1 MANTPSANPS
11 FSFLSPGQKLGK
23 YVIKQ
28 LLGRG
33 GMAEVYRAL
42 NPDLNQDVAIKVL
55 HPHIIDSESA
65 LTRFR
70 QEAQAVA
77 ALSHPNIIR
86 VFDFDVAN
94 GVYYMVMELLE
105 GPSLNTLLAQ
115 YPQGMPPDLAL
126 NIFKPIAEAVAYA
139 HERGTI
145 HRDIKPGNVLMA
157 RETRPVLTDFGLARI
172 LGNARLTASGMSSGT
187 PAYMSPEQAT
197 GDEIK
202 PESDIY
208 SLGVMLYEM
217 ITGSVP
223 FSGDSYANVL
233 LKQLNDP
240 PPPLRD
246 AIPDLDPQIESVILR
261 ALEKNPAAR
270 FHSARDMIHALEG
283 SSTEGLYQ
291 TVQLDQTALP
301 KPKPHPTTPSRVSMV
316 ITGTVGT
323 MQRNPILSTGLILA
337 IVLLI
342 IGALIVSQIQRLQ
355 PVVPTAN
362 PTGVSAA
369 PTAPPGMVYV
379 PAGKFTMGTTQGNRN
394 EGPPHEVTL
403 ADYFIDQTE
412 VTNRDYLNFV
422 LDRAHPAPAT
432 WIKQKTTNWVVDGSN
447 VFAVGS
453 PDERFSYDGKQ
464 VTQLT
469 GSVHYDVNSETDS
482 GEVTV
487 EVTGTLTYQKGAT
500 KTGRWK
506 IVQKIFSS
514 EKPFFQGGVAV
525 NVDMHGDTGQEGSF
539 YPTLKGTLA
548 TWGSADLYL
557 DDQIVFDNMGIHTM
571 YVRGLRSDQHQILKG
586 KGECCY
592 SIQDF
597 DQGYVDPNAEQI
609 VVLFFTPDTYG
620 ATGSDPNAVWLEL
633 YFTKVEVKNR
643 PEPAVAFPSGT
654 ANQPVTGV
662 TWADATAY
670 CEYVKKRLPT
680 EAEWEYAARGPKDTI
695 YPWGDTARINGNIP
709 ANWSSNGLQNAGTY
723 PAGASAFGTL
733 DMAGNAWEWVNDWYQ
748 EDYYASSPKER
759 PTGPASGEMRVLRGG
774 GYQQLD
780 GGGPAEYRT
789 TYRLA
794 RSPETA
800 DPAFGFRCARDAS
813 E

>member
-1 MANTPSANPS
+1 MA
-11 FSFLSPGQKLGK
+11 LG
-23 YVIKQ
+23 
-28 LLGRG
+28 
-33 GMAEVYRAL
+33 
-42 NPDLNQDVAIKVL
+42 
-55 HPHIIDSESA
+55 
-65 LTRFR
+65 
-70 QEAQAVA
+70 
-77 ALSHPNIIR
+77 
-86 VFDFDVAN
+86 
-94 GVYYMVMELLE
+94 
-105 GPSLNTLLAQ
+105 
-115 YPQGMPPDLAL
+115 
-126 NIFKPIAEAVAYA
+126 IFTKIADAVAYA

-157 RETRPVLTDFGLARI
+157 SDTRPVLTDFGLARI
-172 LGNARLTASGMSSGT
+172 LGSARLTASGMSSGT

-208 SLGVMLYEM
+208 SLGIMLYEM

-240 PPPLRD
+240 PQSPRNLV
-246 AIPDLDPQIESVILR
+246 PDLDPRIEAVILR
-261 ALEKNPAAR
+261 ALEKYPAAR

-283 SSTEGLYQ
+283 TPTEELYQ
-291 TVQLDQTALP
+291 TVQLEQTALP
-301 KPKPHPTTPSRVSMV
+301 RPNAITPSRVSMV

-323 MQRNPILSTGLILA
+323 MQRNPILSTGVILA

-342 IGALIVSQIQRLQ
+342 IGGLIISQIQQLQ
-355 PVVPTAN
+355 PGVPTVSA
-362 PTGVSAA
+362 TSASAA
-369 PTAPPGMVYV
+369 PIAPPGMIYI
-379 PAGKFTMGTTQGNRN
+379 PGGPFTMGTTQGNKE

-403 ADYFIDQTE
+403 PDYFMDKTE

-422 LDRAHPAPAT
+422 LDRAHPAPDT
-432 WIKQKTTNWVVDGSN
+432 WIKQKTSNWIVDGTN
-447 VFAVGS
+447 VFTVGD
-453 PDERFSYDGKQ
+453 PAQRFSYDGKQ

-469 GSVHYDVNSETDS
+469 GSVHYDVNSETDT
-482 GEVTV
+482 GEVV
-487 EVTGTLTYQKGAT
+487 VDVTGPLTYQRGVT
-500 KTGRWK
+500 KTGHWK
-506 IVQKIFSS
+506 IIQKVFSND
-514 EKPFFQGGVAV
+514 KPFFQGGVAV

-557 DDQIVFDNMGIHTM
+557 DDQILFDNMGIHTM
-571 YVRGLRSDQHQILKG
+571 YIHGLRNDQHQILKG

-597 DQGYVDPNAEQI
+597 DHGYVNPNAEQI
-609 VVLFFTPDTYG
+609 VVLFFTPNTYG
-620 ATGSDPNAVWLEL
+620 TSGNDPNAVWLEL

-643 PEPAVAFPSGT
+643 PEAAVAFPSGT

-680 EAEWEYAARGPKDTI
+680 EAEWEHAARGPQDTI
-695 YPWGDTARINGNIP
+695 YPWGKSARINGNIP
-709 ANWSSNGLQNAGTY
+709 ANWSSNGVQNVGSY
-723 PAGASAFGTL
+723 PAGASAYGAL
-733 DMAGNAWEWVNDWYQ
+733 DMAGNAWEWMNDWFQ
-748 EDYYASSPKER
+748 DDYYANSPKER
-759 PTGPASGEMRVLRGG
+759 PTGPASGEKRVLRGG
-774 GYQQLD
+774 GFQQLD
-780 GGGPAEYRT
+780 GAGPAEYRA

-794 RSPETA
+794 RPPEAT

-813 E
+813 G